1 MYVNLVFRY
10 VEASFVF
17 LILACAYL
25 SNNYASVTVLTC
37 ASVAFVCLHE
47 VGEGEEEGWGGIPKL
62 DLEE

>member
-10 VEASFVF
+10 VEASFVKT
-17 LILACAYL
+17 LRVHICR
-25 SNNYASVTVLTC
+25 VTVLTC

-47 VGEGEEEGWGGIPKL
+47 VGEGEEEGGIPKL

>member
-10 VEASFVF
+10 VLGIVRK
-17 LILACAYL
+17 ILACAYL

-47 VGEGEEEGWGGIPKL
+47 VGEGEEEGGGIPKL

>member
-10 VEASFVF
+10 VEASFVKS
-17 LILACAYL
+17 L

-47 VGEGEEEGWGGIPKL
+47 VGEGEEEGGIPKL

>member
-10 VEASFVF
+10 VEASFVKS
-17 LILACAYL
+17 L

-47 VGEGEEEGWGGIPKL
+47 VGEGAEEGGGIPKL